1 MNVQVSFLQF
11 VHVVTVL
18 LVSLT
23 PTLLLLSLSRAKT
36 IFTFVRGSMISTH
49 STVDI
54 LPFAVGTQGY
64 ALLLCLA
71 APTTSV
77 HDVEK

>member
-1 MNVQVSFLQF
+1 
-11 VHVVTVL
+11 
-18 LVSLT
+18 
-23 PTLLLLSLSRAKT
+23 
-36 IFTFVRGSMISTH
+36 MISTH

-71 APTTSV
+71 VPTTSV